1 MEPMPRAPV
10 RAPGNKEVEYA
21 QAIGYIHHMYDTRH
35 RIFQFSVALNTALVA
50 GVVQFVDAD
59 TTRLALAIVGGVV
72 SLVVSLM
79 ARRSYLYLQF
89 LEQYTRELEEQLD
102 YGLVRE
108 TGARMP
114 SGIDSTVYFLF
125 VYNLAI
131 VIWLGVAAFSLTR
144 LW

>member
-1 MEPMPRAPV
+1 MEPIPRAQ
-10 RAPGNKEVEYA
+10 ASGNKEVEYA

-79 ARRSYLYLQF
+79 ARRSYAYLQV
-89 LEQYTRELEEQLD
+89 LERYTRELEEKLD

-114 SGIDSTVYFLF
+114 RGVDSTLYFLF
-125 VYNLAI
+125 VYYLAI
-131 VIWLGVAAFSLTR
+131 VIWLGVAVYSVSR